1 MNFTVGPSA
10 SYLLMLAAVH
20 LAAIASICYAR
31 LPFPVQIAISLL
43 LLTNLTYLIY
53 LDMRGNAWRS
63 FSLRDRSL
71 QVPAAGGKILHGE
84 LSPQTLVTPLCVVL
98 CARLDGSLRR
108 RVIFFDAMPSDD
120 FRTLR
125 VMLRYA

>member
-20 LAAIASICYAR
+20 LTAIASICYAR
-31 LPFPVQIAISLL
+31 LPFPVKTAISLL
-43 LLTNLTYLIY
+43 LLTNLAYLIY
-53 LDMRGNAWRS
+53 LDMRGNTWRS
-63 FSLRDRSL
+63 FSLRDRRL
-71 QVPAAGGKILHGE
+71 QVPVAGGKILHGE
-84 LSPQTLVTPLCVVL
+84 LSPETLVTPLCVVL

-125 VMLRYA
+125 VMLKYA